1 MYQRVQ
7 RWLWATLFKAST
19 KEVQKESKLS
29 LDLKNKTAQLQQSGA
44 NNIKRKWGIFRLLLG
59 EVKRTK

>member
-1 MYQRVQ
+1 M
-7 RWLWATLFKAST
+7 WATLFKAII
-19 KEVQKESKLS
+19 KGVEKESKLS
-29 LDLKNKTAQLQQSGA
+29 LDLKNKTAQLQQSDA